1 MLSHFIISRV
11 WAITLFELTRLF
23 GSKRGLIV
31 LSTFS
36 LIWFLVLYYII
47 GSATDFIYTN
57 TFKNLTY
64 QIFGELDLLTLLE
77 WQLPE
82 LTIYWLIS
90 AYILP
95 FFTLIFTCDQT
106 CSDRERGTLRF
117 ILLRSSR
124 AELLY
129 GRFLGQLLIISI
141 LVSITL
147 IASLVFASF
156 AHQEISFNSMSLA
169 LIILLKLIV
178 ITLPFIASMSLINVF
193 VSSAKMSLVVYAL
206 LYIGIVI
213 LINLFSGLVFDVS
226 FLLYIIPGE
235 QIKSVVGFEDNVL
248 NTYGIPII
256 QSLAYLLLAQFAF
269 KRSSL

>member
-1 MLSHFIISRV
+1 MLSHFMTSRV

-31 LSTFS
+31 LSAFS

-47 GSATDFIYTN
+47 GSATDFISTN
-57 TFKNLTY
+57 TFKSLTN
-64 QIFGELDLLTLLE
+64 QIFGELNLLNLLE
-77 WQLPE
+77 WELPE
-82 LTIYWLIS
+82 LSIYWLIS
-90 AYILP
+90 VYILP
-95 FFTLIFTCDQT
+95 FFALIFTCDQT

-141 LVSITL
+141 LISITL
-147 IASLVFASF
+147 IASLAFASF
-156 AHQEISFNSMSLA
+156 NHQNISFNSMSLA
-169 LIILLKLIV
+169 LTILLKLIV
-178 ITLPFIASMSLINVF
+178 IILPFIASMSLINVF
-193 VSSAKMSLVVYAL
+193 VSSAKMSLVVYVL
-206 LYIGIVI
+206 LYIGIAI
-213 LINLFSGLVFDVS
+213 LINLLSEFVFDVS

-235 QIKSVVGFEDNVL
+235 QIQSVTGFEGNTL
-248 NTYGIPII
+248 NTYGVPII
-256 QSLAYLLLAQFAF
+256 QSVAYLLLAQVAF